1 MRTDHLRLFE
11 WSRTFVYVFLTRLQ
25 FCLYIY
31 IYLYPLLQPL
41 ASPLPSTT
49 TIRVYNNIT
58 DNWHHHFPLQQVRV
72 YNNITDNGS
81 HNGRRLTL
89 MDSEGLEMR
98 PKTRQTTCL
107 GQRWVCFFLLILLI

>member
-49 TIRVYNNIT
+49 TIRVY
-58 DNWHHHFPLQQVRV
+58 D
-72 YNNITDNGS
+72 NITDNGS
-81 HNGRRLTL
+81 HNSRRLTL